1 MNKQNLE
8 QIFKDVVDYLSP
20 LQTPTEQS
28 VYNYLLRWS
37 IFEKQEIIQTGD
49 RSLAASVSM
58 PAKGKLSK
66 SEGLSYSTIRST
78 LRDLEAKGHIKVLEI
93 NHKGKKI
100 KVNLPEEI
108 EECKKRI
115 NRRGV
120 AKPEPN
126 YFKDPEKRKELFE
139 KDKWTCFYCGEKVN
153 AEDATLDHYKPQ
165 SKGGDDNKE
174 NLKTCC
180 VLCNSIKSGRT
191 YDEAAPLILKSIRES
206 QLQNSWFK
214 ASFERIKL
222 SSNPK
227 SCLSL
232 VFHSK

>member
-8 QIFKDVVDYLSP
+8 QIFKDVVDCLSP

-49 RSLAASVSM
+49 RSLAAAVSK

-66 SEGLSYSTIRST
+66 SKGLSYSTIRST
-78 LRDLEAKGHIKVLEI
+78 LNNLGVKGHIKVLET
-93 NHKGKKI
+93 NHKGKVI

-115 NRRGV
+115 NKCGV
-120 AKPEPN
+120 VKPEPN

-139 KDKWTCFYCGEKVN
+139 RDNWTCFYCGEKVN
-153 AEDATLDHYKPQ
+153 TENATLDHYEPQ
-165 SKGGDDNKE
+165 CKGGDDNKD

-180 VLCNSIKSGRT
+180 VVCNSIKSGRA
-191 YDEAAPLILKSIRES
+191 YDEAAPLILKSMI
-206 QLQNSWFK
+206 
-214 ASFERIKL
+214 ERRTKR
-222 SSNPK
+222 
-227 SCLSL
+227 
-232 VFHSK
+232 

>member
-78 LRDLEAKGHIKVLEI
+78 LRDLEAKGHHYCPVDFSGNL
-93 NHKGKKI
+93 GKTH
-100 KVNLPEEI
+100 E
-108 EECKKRI
+108 
-115 NRRGV
+115 
-120 AKPEPN
+120 
-126 YFKDPEKRKELFE
+126 
-139 KDKWTCFYCGEKVN
+139 
-153 AEDATLDHYKPQ
+153 
-165 SKGGDDNKE
+165 
-174 NLKTCC
+174 
-180 VLCNSIKSGRT
+180 
-191 YDEAAPLILKSIRES
+191 
-206 QLQNSWFK
+206 
-214 ASFERIKL
+214 
-222 SSNPK
+222 
-227 SCLSL
+227 
-232 VFHSK
+232 